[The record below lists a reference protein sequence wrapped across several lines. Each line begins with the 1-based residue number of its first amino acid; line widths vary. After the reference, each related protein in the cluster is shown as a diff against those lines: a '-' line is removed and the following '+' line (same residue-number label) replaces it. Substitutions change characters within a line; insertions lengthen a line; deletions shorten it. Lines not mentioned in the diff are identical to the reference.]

1 MSVKLEF
8 YENIGNWEFS
18 MISYHE
24 EILENEFDYFK
35 WIECYTNG
43 ESVCL
48 DIGTGGGEKVLNN
61 YPKVKKII
69 GIDYS
74 KEMIKTANIN
84 LEKSKRKNEDI
95 SFFKMDI
102 NNMEFEDNVF
112 DVVTAR
118 HTNLNVKEIRRVLK
132 PNGILIIEGVAKD
145 DSLELKDKVG
155 RGQCYFDEIGVEE
168 LEYEELKNGG
178 FEFLENKMMILNE
191 WYHSKEDFMGLLFKT
206 PIIENITKKDL
217 VKIEKYIEE
226 NTEFGNIKLIR
237 RIYGFICKNIK

>member
-35 WIECYTNG
+35 WIKDYTNE

-48 DIGTGGGEKVLNN
+48 DIGTGGGEKVLKN

-74 KEMIKTANIN
+74 KEMIKTANAN
-84 LEKSKRKNEDI
+84 LEKSERKNENI
-95 SFFKMDI
+95 SFVKMDI
-102 NNMEFEDNVF
+102 NNMEFNDNSF
-112 DVVTAR
+112 DIVTAR
-118 HTNLNVKEIRRVLK
+118 HTNLNVEEIRRVLK

-178 FEFLENKMMILNE
+178 IEFIENKMMILNE
-191 WYHSKEDFMGLLFKT
+191 WYHSKDDFMGLLFKT
-206 PIIENITKKDL
+206 PIIEDITEEDL
-217 VKIEKYIEE
+217 VKIENYIEE
-226 NTEFGNIKLIR
+226 NTESGNIKLVR
-237 RIYGFICKNIK
+237 RIYGFVCKNIK